1 MPSWGIHLVT
11 ANDVIKKI
19 NIKDKNSFTIG
30 NFLPDAERYVIK
42 DFSIFVPYNISH
54 FAKKLKI
61 SNVEEKLP
69 NYQEFINKYKQDL
82 DNPIVL
88 GYLTHL
94 LTDYYWNN
102 LTFSKYTASN
112 ENGEVIG
119 VLINETDFVSGDRE
133 FRRILKQKDFANFD
147 NEVLQTKDYTI
158 PEITNDIIN
167 ELIVIKE
174 TKYNSNDIEKIIN
187 YLKIMVKTKKQ
198 ENLENY
204 AMFTRERI
212 NEYYKKSIDFIVK
225 TLNEILIYYSLM
237 G

>member
-30 NFLPDAERYVIK
+30 NFLPDAERYVVK
-42 DFSIFVPYNISH
+42 DFSIFVPYDISH

-61 SNVEEKLP
+61 NNVEEKLP
-69 NYQEFINKYKQDL
+69 NYQEFVNKYKHKL

-112 ENGEVIG
+112 EKGEVIG
-119 VLINETDFVSGDRE
+119 VLVNETDLISGDRE
-133 FRRILKQKDFANFD
+133 FRRISKQRDFTNFD
-147 NEVLQTKDYTI
+147 REVIKTKHYEIPILTDNCINELKALEETRYI
-158 PEITNDIIN
+158 SNDII
-167 ELIVIKE
+167 
-174 TKYNSNDIEKIIN
+174 KIIN
-187 YLKIMVKTKKQ
+187 YLNTMVETKKK
-198 ENLENY
+198 EKLEDY
-204 AMFTRERI
+204 TMFTKENI
-212 NEYYKKSIDFIVK
+212 NKYYAESIEFIV
-225 TLNEILIYYSLM
+225 NILKDNIKKQ
-237 G
+237 